1 NDTTGITNVTFNTIN
16 NATDNNE
23 GYYNDY
29 TSISTEIQ
37 AGESYDLNVN
47 VDTAGEYWV
56 YTKAWIDWNKDGE
69 FNTDNEQYDLGN
81 AFDVTNGLTS
91 QSPLEIEIPIDAQG
105 QYRMRI
111 RTVYNNNLFTACSN
125 EDYSEAEDYT

>member
-1 NDTTGITNVTFNTIN
+1 
-16 NATDNNE
+16 
-23 GYYNDY
+23 
-29 TSISTEIQ
+29 
-37 AGESYDLNVN
+37 
-47 VDTAGEYWV
+47 
-56 YTKAWIDWNKDGE
+56 
-69 FNTDNEQYDLGN
+69 EQYDLGN

-125 EDYSEAEDYT
+125 EDYSEAEDYTMNVNGAVTWTGSEWINGFPAPDVSVLISGPLTIGTDVSSFEVNSLMVTGGGSIDIE